1 MQTLRN
7 KVFRRVKTKQ
17 LHGRMLTGQM
27 FLELCQAY
35 SDSINKGSVPSINSA
50 WTNLCQNENLR
61 SIQEAIASYESQ
73 MTQQIYDPAQT
84 SSPKTPTVDYDGL
97 KRAHKEALN
106 DAIETFKTKAFGDN
120 I

>member
-1 MQTLRN
+1 
-7 KVFRRVKTKQ
+7 
-17 LHGRMLTGQM
+17 
-27 FLELCQAY
+27 
-35 SDSINKGSVPSINSA
+35 
-50 WTNLCQNENLR
+50 
-61 SIQEAIASYESQ
+61 